1 MNSIITD
8 LKNVIAGEVCHA
20 PEILTEF
27 SQDFGGIFHKH
38 PQVIVRPRNVNDVV
52 QTIKYARDQKVI
64 ISPRAKGHSLS
75 GQSLNQ
81 DGIVLD
87 MGSLNKIQKI
97 DKNHLW
103 FETQAGT
110 SWGEVVNACVPHGL
124 VPPVLT
130 NYFGVSV
137 GGTHSAGGLGGA
149 SFLYGSQADNCLGVE
164 VVTADGEIVWC
175 SPEENSELFHHV
187 LCGFGQFGTITKV
200 RHKLRKSCLF
210 TRTYVLFY
218 DGLEALLH
226 DKQILV
232 SEQRVNHLI
241 SFPVPSVAGLSR
253 DTGTVKPLL
262 QWFYAL
268 QISIETND
276 YENIG
281 NRDILSGLN
290 YYRHIH
296 TEDLKFEEFIQP
308 VIPVNNSRE
317 LVNPWIDILLP
328 ASKAQDYIE
337 NVLQELPSFMD
348 VTKTPMGC
356 FCLTKNQHK
365 MPMFTL
371 PDEELIIGFGIYPTL
386 PKSQLQPVL
395 KELKKFSDLSLE
407 IGGKRYLTGLIEFDE
422 HQWKMQFGDYWNTVN
437 QMKHKYDPK
446 GIFNP
451 DFFQVQRKT
460 KINLESTDLQ
470 FYRTNSQN
478 LLPSLDLRL
487 TPKLKYAIA
496 LLVISFT
503 SVFWGFLMVNNFE
516 ILKAML
522 KS

>member
-1 MNSIITD
+1 MNTIIKD
-8 LKNVIAGEVCHA
+8 LKYLIAGEVCHT

-27 SQDFGGIFHKH
+27 SQDFGGILQKH
-38 PQVIVRPRNVNDVV
+38 PQVIVRPQNVNDVV
-52 QTIKYARDQKVI
+52 QTIKYARDQGVI
-64 ISPRAKGHSLS
+64 ISPRAAGHSLS

-87 MGSLNKIQKI
+87 MRSLNKIQKI

-103 FETQAGT
+103 FETEPGA
-110 SWGEVVNACVPHGL
+110 SWGEVVNACLPHGL
-124 VPPVLT
+124 VAPVLT

-149 SFLYGSQADNCLGVE
+149 SFLYGSQADNCLGIE
-164 VVTADGEIVWC
+164 VVTAEGEIVWC

-187 LCGFGQFGTITKV
+187 LCGYGQFGTITKV
-200 RHKLRKSCLF
+200 QHKLRKSPLF

-232 SEQRVNHLI
+232 SEQRVDHLI
-241 SFPVPSVAGLSR
+241 SFPVPSLCGISR
-253 DTGTVKPLL
+253 DTGTVKPLI

-276 YENIG
+276 CENIDD
-281 NRDILSGLN
+281 REILSGLN
-290 YYRHIH
+290 FYRQIH
-296 TEDLKFEEFIQP
+296 TENLKFEEFIQP

-328 ASKAQDYIE
+328 ASKAKDYIE
-337 NVLQELPSFMD
+337 NVFKELPSFLD

-356 FCLTKNQHK
+356 FCLVKNQHK
-365 MPMFTL
+365 MPMFSL

-386 PKSQLQPVL
+386 PKSQFQPVVR
-395 KELKKFSDLSLE
+395 ELQKLSDLSLE
-407 IGGKRYLTGLIEFDE
+407 IGGKRYLTGLIEFE
-422 HQWKMQFGDYWNTVN
+422 ERQWQMQFGDYWGTVN

-451 DFFQVQRKT
+451 DLFQVKKLA
-460 KINLESTDLQ
+460 KINFKSTYQQSDSI
-470 FYRTNSQN
+470 NSQD
-478 LLPSLDLRL
+478 LLPSSHLRL
-487 TPKLKYAIA
+487 TPGLKNALA
-496 LLVISFT
+496 LLLILFIT
-503 SVFWGFLMVNNFE
+503 VFWGFLMVNNFE
-516 ILKAML
+516 FIKIMV